1 MTILNSKNRKKTEK
15 YLPLRLYFHND
26 EPDCCTMSVN
36 TKKTYKQTYIT
47 YFKLEDDYI
56 QISQSNDVKHFFQD
70 SLKGNFNRLNQ
81 ILAHVEADLKSGK
94 KIEIQIK
101 GFASPLHNAEYNVN
115 LSKRRIMSLVNFIK
129 TYNNNI
135 LENYMF
141 NKRLT
146 IKEIPYGENKSAL
159 NVSSDPK
166 DAKKSIYSIEAM
178 LERRI
183 EIIDVIV
190 Q

>member
-1 MTILNSKNRKKTEK
+1 
-15 YLPLRLYFHND
+15 
-26 EPDCCTMSVN
+26 
-36 TKKTYKQTYIT
+36 
-47 YFKLEDDYI
+47 
-56 QISQSNDVKHFFQD
+56 
-70 SLKGNFNRLNQ
+70 
-81 ILAHVEADLKSGK
+81 
-94 KIEIQIK
+94 
-101 GFASPLHNAEYNVN
+101 
-115 LSKRRIMSLVNFIK
+115 MSLVNFIK

-146 IKEIPYGENKSAL
+146 IKEVPYGENKSAL